1 MNELPVWKGCRQGG
15 YAFDN
20 GDYFG
25 ATIGMLDGTM
35 DAFTLGEFTEGKI
48 VISNGLK
55 LTSGY
60 FEKAGKYILTG
71 GKTFEE
77 YKKLRGGTKTL
88 DKIKTSTGTQR
99 ISTEFHHWLIT
110 QRMQR
115 KFNLPNWLV
124 NNRFNV
130 IKLNTIQHSI
140 IDRFRK
146 QFLRAGIKNEVGWF
160 KKYNWFSKF

>member
-1 MNELPVWKGCRQGG
+1 
-15 YAFDN
+15 
-20 GDYFG
+20 
-25 ATIGMLDGTM
+25 
-35 DAFTLGEFTEGKI
+35 
-48 VISNGLK
+48 
-55 LTSGY
+55 
-60 FEKAGKYILTG
+60 
-71 GKTFEE
+71 
-77 YKKLRGGTKTL
+77 
-88 DKIKTSTGTQR
+88 
-99 ISTEFHHWLIT
+99 
-110 QRMQR
+110 MQR